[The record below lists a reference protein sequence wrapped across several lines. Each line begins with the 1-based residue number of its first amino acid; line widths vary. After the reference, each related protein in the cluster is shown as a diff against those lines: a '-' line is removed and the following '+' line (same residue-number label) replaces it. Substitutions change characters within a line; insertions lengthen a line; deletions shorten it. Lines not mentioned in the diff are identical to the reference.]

1 VKFACIEA
9 EKACFPVALM
19 CVMLG
24 VTRSGFYAWR
34 RRAPSRRNIE
44 DQRIGI
50 EVAESHRRS
59 RRRYGSPRVHAE
71 LRQNGR
77 RVGRKRVARL
87 MRQQGLYARPKR
99 KWRRTTM
106 SDHRQP
112 VAPNLLDRRF
122 SAEAPNT
129 AWVSD
134 ITYIWTREGWLYL
147 AAILDLFSRRVVG
160 WATSP
165 RIDTEL
171 CVRALRTALQARRPA
186 PGLIFHSDQGVQ
198 FAAEAFRA
206 LLLDHEA
213 VLSMSRR
220 GNCWDNAPAESFWST
235 FKAEAVEEED
245 FETRAVAHDAVFEY
259 IEGFYNPRRKHSR
272 LGFMSPVE
280 FEALA
285 LAALSAA

>member
-198 FAAEAFRA
+198 FDAEAFRA